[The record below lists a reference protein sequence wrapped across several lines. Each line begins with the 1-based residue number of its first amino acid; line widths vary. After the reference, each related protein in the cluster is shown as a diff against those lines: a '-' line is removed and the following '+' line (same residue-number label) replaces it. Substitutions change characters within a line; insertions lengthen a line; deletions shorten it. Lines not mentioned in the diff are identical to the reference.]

1 MSGDFASSDTI
12 AAIATP
18 LGIGGIGIVRVSG
31 PSSLSIAKKLF
42 TSTRPDFTEFK
53 PHRLHHGVF
62 SDAHQAP
69 LDEVLAAYMP
79 GPHSYTGED
88 VVEIHCHGGPAVV
101 GLVLEAILDCG
112 ARTANPGEF
121 TLRAYLNGRMDLTQA
136 EAVAEMIAA
145 PTKAGLTLARAK
157 LDGSLGRKITGLRN
171 TLEDLRAKLCVAV
184 DFPDDEVEVLSPQE
198 FMEGVDQVLTQVA
211 GLVQN
216 FEQNKC
222 WSQGVLAVLA
232 GQVNAGKS
240 SLLNALLGRNRAL
253 VADAPGTTRDYLEES
268 LNLDG
273 LLVRLTDTAGLRET
287 KDAIELAGVEKSK
300 DLTAQ
305 ADLVLLVIDQAV
317 PLSDTDLRFAKD
329 LGAKKTLTVLN
340 KSDLAPANP
349 NPEVALHAA
358 GFETI
363 NISAKTGAKLEDLT
377 RRVRARILERKG
389 ASKQGPDAA
398 TPVPNLRQSQALRKA
413 HQELNAL
420 KQDIHNHIPY
430 DLLGVRLETACAIL
444 SEITGEISPQH
455 VLDEVFGRFCI
466 GK

>member
-1 MSGDFASSDTI
+1 MSGDFASFDTI

-31 PSSLSIAKKLF
+31 PSSLSIATRLF
-42 TSTRPDFTEFK
+42 TSAHPDFKGFK

-62 SDAHQAP
+62 SDQSGAS

-88 VVEIHCHGGPAVV
+88 VIEIHCHGGPAAV
-101 GLVLEAILDCG
+101 GSILEAVLDSG
-112 ARTANPGEF
+112 ARTASPGEF

-145 PTKAGLTLARAK
+145 PTKAGLTLAQAK
-157 LDGSLGRKITGLRN
+157 LDGALGRKITGLRN

-184 DFPDDEVEVLSPQE
+184 DFPEDEVECLSPEE
-198 FMEGVDQVLTQVA
+198 FTEGVDQVIVQVA

-232 GQVNAGKS
+232 GRVNAGKS

-253 VADAPGTTRDYLEES
+253 VADMPGTTRDYLEES

-273 LLVRLTDTAGLRET
+273 LLVRVIDTAGLRET

-305 ADLVLLVIDQAV
+305 ADLVLLVIDQAA
-317 PLSDTDLRFAKD
+317 PLDDTDLRFANH
-329 LGAKKTLTVLN
+329 LGAEKTLGVLN
-340 KSDLAPANP
+340 KSDLA
-349 NPEVALHAA
+349 AA
-358 GFETI
+358 
-363 NISAKTGAKLEDLT
+363 S
-377 RRVRARILERKG
+377 
-389 ASKQGPDAA
+389 
-398 TPVPNLRQSQALRKA
+398 
-413 HQELNAL
+413 
-420 KQDIHNHIPY
+420 
-430 DLLGVRLETACAIL
+430 
-444 SEITGEISPQH
+444 
-455 VLDEVFGRFCI
+455 
-466 GK
+466 